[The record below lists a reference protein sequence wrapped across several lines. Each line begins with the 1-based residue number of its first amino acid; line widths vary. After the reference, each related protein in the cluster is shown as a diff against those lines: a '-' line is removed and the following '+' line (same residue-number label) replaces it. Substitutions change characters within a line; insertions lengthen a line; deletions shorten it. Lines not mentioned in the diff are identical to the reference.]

1 MLYSEPKVSPYN
13 IREAAKSTERS
24 RLYNRERLTQG
35 ARIGSYPGSR
45 QRHHRR
51 GAWEPAAHYQPMSG
65 AIGRRRGCLGG
76 AKTQTDSHSA
86 PARPSVTKPRPTGTA
101 KHAARTPARPGVERP
116 RPTYTRRHA
125 IGRTRLSPPAP
136 VQLKTTGPIRERDT
150 TSEEAGA
157 RTWT

>member
-1 MLYSEPKVSPYN
+1 MSEGLLTVRLWNP
-13 IREAAKSTERS
+13 RS
-24 RLYNRERLTQG
+24 RTGKAYASQGRGEER
-35 ARIGSYPGSR
+35 SR

-51 GAWEPAAHYQPMSG
+51 GAWEPAAHYQPMPG

-101 KHAARTPARPGVERP
+101 KHAARTPARPSVERP

-136 VQLKTTGPIRERDT
+136 VQLKTTGPTRERDT